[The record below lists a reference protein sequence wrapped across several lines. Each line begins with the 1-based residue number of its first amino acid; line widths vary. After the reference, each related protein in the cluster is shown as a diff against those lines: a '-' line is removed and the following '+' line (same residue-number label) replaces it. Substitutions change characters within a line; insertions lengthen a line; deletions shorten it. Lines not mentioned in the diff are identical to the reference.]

1 MKGRF
6 FRCAALSV
14 LVPCCFG
21 VAQTTENS
29 GLTAVAHIA
38 LRVSDVDAELRFLAK
53 LGYEEAFVHQENGRM
68 AFSFVKVND
77 REFLEIHPRI
87 PLDGKA
93 PLPLGFNHI
102 CFVTDD
108 AGAEHAL
115 WTQKGLNPSAV
126 TKGPDGTLEFGAKDP
141 AGSMTEALQ
150 IPPDSQPGRDVG
162 KHLGPNRVSS
172 WLSGIE
178 LPVSDLATWRNFYEA
193 IGFTATIEGP
203 VVRLSSPANPRLQ
216 VVLQTSQRDERA
228 SLLFLVEDSN
238 NAARDLKSAGLQAE
252 ANDRQVTVRD
262 PDGNLF
268 VLRQELVGR

>member
-102 CFVTDD
+102 CFVTGD
-108 AGAEHAL
+108 AKAEQAL
-115 WTQKGLNPSAV
+115 WAERGLNPSAV
-126 TKGPDGTLEFGAKDP
+126 TKGPDGTLEFLAKDP
-141 AGSMTEALQ
+141 SGGVTEALQ
-150 IPPDSQPGRDVG
+150 ILPDSQPGRDIG
-162 KHLGPNRVSS
+162 EHLGPNRVSG

-178 LPVSDLATWRNFYEA
+178 LPVNDLATWRKFYEA
-193 IGFTATIEGP
+193 NGFTATSEGP
-203 VVRLSSPANPRLQ
+203 AVRLRSPANPRLQ
-216 VVLQTSQRDERA
+216 VVFDSSQRDERA

-238 NAARDLKSAGLQAE
+238 KAARDLKSAGLQADVS
-252 ANDRQVTVRD
+252 DRQVTVRD

-268 VLRQELVGR
+268 VLTQELVGR